1 MKQDALLLS
10 GLQEQLTTET
20 HPDLRHFGRNLNSS
34 ERPFR
39 DSRKRLVLPTAWI
52 RGGQVQVKSCAV
64 PIGGLGPQAPT
75 VRLND

>member
-34 ERPFR
+34 EGPFR
-39 DSRKRLVLPTAWI
+39 DSRKRLVLPMA
-52 RGGQVQVKSCAV
+52 
-64 PIGGLGPQAPT
+64 
-75 VRLND
+75 